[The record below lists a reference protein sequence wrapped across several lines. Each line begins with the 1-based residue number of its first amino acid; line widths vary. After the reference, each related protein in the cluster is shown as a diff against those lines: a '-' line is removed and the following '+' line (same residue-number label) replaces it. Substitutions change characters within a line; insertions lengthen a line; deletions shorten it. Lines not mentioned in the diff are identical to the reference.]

1 MLRVRAGPEIL
12 SALLWLATPW
22 DFLFSIIIFHNILTL
37 YFHKKRR
44 FNSINPF
51 GGNPTFRALN
61 RSGSRD
67 TRWHMTSHAIH
78 VLSRRVECDS
88 HGWAEYRPATSNG
101 PLNRFQV
108 EQQYVIWLLLKIRS
122 VRMLDKIVRSE
133 PLVWL
138 FSPAWDAVILTLDVG
153 FICPFVVIDPTD

>member
-1 MLRVRAGPEIL
+1 MYV
-12 SALLWLATPW
+12 LLLYLTVQGTYYPW
-22 DFLFSIIIFHNILTL
+22 DFLFSIKKTFIFHNILTL

-51 GGNPTFRALN
+51 GGNPTFRALD

-78 VLSRRVECDS
+78 VLSRRAECDS

-108 EQQYVIWLLLKIRS
+108 EQQYVHFFCQQILNHIPPSSSLEQNTNFKHRRAPAMLHGACADGACNEETCRS
-122 VRMLDKIVRSE
+122 LSQ
-133 PLVWL
+133 
-138 FSPAWDAVILTLDVG
+138 
-153 FICPFVVIDPTD
+153 